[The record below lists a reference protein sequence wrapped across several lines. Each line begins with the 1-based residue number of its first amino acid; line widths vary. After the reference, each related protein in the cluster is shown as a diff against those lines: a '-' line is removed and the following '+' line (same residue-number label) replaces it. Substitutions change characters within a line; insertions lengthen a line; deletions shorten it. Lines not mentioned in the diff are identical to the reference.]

1 MLTHKDQ
8 AHRMAQRGQAVVKE
22 QFSIDAMVENNLAVY
37 RQLLDI

>member
-1 MLTHKDQ
+1 L
-8 AHRMAQRGQAVVKE
+8 VKE